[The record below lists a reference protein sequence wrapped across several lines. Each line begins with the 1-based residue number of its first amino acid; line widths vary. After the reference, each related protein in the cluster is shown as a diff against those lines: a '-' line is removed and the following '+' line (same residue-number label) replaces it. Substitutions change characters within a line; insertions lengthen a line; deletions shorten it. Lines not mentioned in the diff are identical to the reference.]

1 MFMHSRREGF
11 AIPMAILLIG
21 VITAGVVGAFAR
33 IESEA
38 AVLNNAGLQTDAY
51 ALAEAGMNQYLSQRQ
66 APPVNMTINLTG
78 GSADIVADI
87 MRPDDGVNGAMYVV
101 RSTGRPTVG
110 AASAPAEHTI
120 AMFGWYQRGKMQ
132 VLSSW
137 TSLSGLRKAGA
148 SGTIAGADASDPK
161 CGDED
166 VLAGIAV
173 PTGGF
178 TGSDNAI
185 SGDPAIDQM
194 GTQDEMA
201 DQINIDWNGIVNED
215 VMDFE
220 IVIPPGS
227 FPTADEFAARPDW
240 WPTIYVDNQGGE
252 FNPASVNG
260 RGTLVVRG
268 DLNLDGGDR
277 WEGIILV
284 GGAITDN
291 GTGDIKGAV
300 VSGLNVK
307 LGETV
312 GESSRANG
320 TKEYQYDSCG
330 VMEAA
335 SQFSTFVPMTNTWLD
350 NWAAY

>member
-1 MFMHSRREGF
+1 MIIQSRREGF

-33 IESEA
+33 IESESS
-38 AVLNNAGLQTDAY
+38 VLTNSSMQTDAY

-66 APPVNMTINLTG
+66 SPPANTTINLTG
-78 GSADIVADI
+78 GTAQIVLETI
-87 MRPDDGVNGAMYVV
+87 QPDNGLDGTLYLI

-110 AASAPAEHTI
+110 NASAPAEYTI
-120 AMFGWYQRGKMQ
+120 AMLGWYQPGQMQ
-132 VLSSW
+132 VVSSW

-148 SGTIAGADASDPK
+148 SGTIAGADGASPA
-161 CGDED
+161 CSDEG
-166 VLAGIAV
+166 VVAGVAV
-173 PTGGF
+173 PDGGF
-178 TGSDNAI
+178 NGSDNAI
-185 SGDPAIDQM
+185 SGDPPIDEM
-194 GTQDEMA
+194 GTAEEMA

-215 VMDFE
+215 DMTFD
-220 IVIPPGS
+220 ITIPPDL
-227 FPTADEFAARPDW
+227 FPTPAQFAADPDW

-252 FNPASVNG
+252 FNPSSIDG

-277 WEGIILV
+277 WAGIILV

-291 GTGDIKGAV
+291 GTGDISGAV
-300 VSGLNVK
+300 VSGLNIK

-320 TKEYQYDSCG
+320 TKEYQYDSCA
-330 VMEAA
+330 VMNAA
-335 SQFSTFVPMTNTWLD
+335 SQFSTLVPMTNTWID